1 VTGEDEIEL
10 GQENCRNTGRYNICE
25 ASSIT
30 AEWPQIAQI
39 EKRLSVF
46 KREVFAA
53 VIKSFQQIDNPLHL
67 NNFAMGL
74 RELSR
79 IVLHDL
85 APDADIKACCWYREE
100 KNKDGAVVF
109 TRQQRIKYA
118 VHAGLPEDFVE
129 NTLLVDV
136 EETINEFRDLVN
148 TLSKFTH
155 VGPTTFNVG
164 GADADDLARQALDT
178 FIMLFDTIDECRKQ
192 VRTEM
197 EDHVKNAVDDELL
210 ETTIQELD
218 ELATHHQV
226 EGCNIDNLK
235 LVEMNANAIKFEL
248 HGSVD
253 CQLQYG
259 SDGDYE
265 RGDGVRVDDN
275 YPLTC
280 QLVAEISNPLKL
292 TVEDLKVDNS
302 SFYE

>member
-1 VTGEDEIEL
+1 ME
-10 GQENCRNTGRYNICE
+10 
-25 ASSIT
+25 
-30 AEWPQIAQI
+30 
-39 EKRLSVF
+39 
-46 KREVFAA
+46 
-53 VIKSFQQIDNPLHL
+53 NPLRL

-85 APDADIKACCWYREE
+85 ALDVDIKECCWYEEE

-109 TRQQRIKYA
+109 TRRQRIKYA

-136 EETINEFRDLVN
+136 EETISEFRDLVE

-155 VGPTTFNVG
+155 VGPSTFNIKE
-164 GADADDLARQALDT
+164 DAAEGLAKQALDT

-197 EDHVKNAVDDELL
+197 EEHAKSAVDDELL
-210 ETTIQELD
+210 ETTVQELD
-218 ELATHHQV
+218 EIATHYQV
-226 EGCNIDNLK
+226 EGCNIDKLK
-235 LVEMNANAIKFEL
+235 LLEMNATTIKFEL

-259 SDGDYE
+259 SDGDYA
-265 RGDGVRVDDN
+265 RGDGLRVDDN

-280 QLVAEISNPLKL
+280 DLVADIADPLKL
-292 TVEDLKVDNS
+292 TVEGLRVDNS

>member
-1 VTGEDEIEL
+1 M
-10 GQENCRNTGRYNICE
+10 
-25 ASSIT
+25 
-30 AEWPQIAQI
+30 
-39 EKRLSVF
+39 
-46 KREVFAA
+46 
-53 VIKSFQQIDNPLHL
+53 DNPLRL

-85 APDADIKACCWYREE
+85 APDADIKVCCWYKEE

-136 EETINEFRDLVN
+136 EETIDEFRDLVN

-155 VGPTTFNVG
+155 VGPTTFNIG
-164 GADADDLARQALDT
+164 GADADDLAKQALDT

-192 VRTEM
+192 VHAEM

-210 ETTIQELD
+210 ETTVQELD
-218 ELATHHQV
+218 EIATHYQV
-226 EGCNIDNLK
+226 EGCNIDSLK
-235 LVEMNANAIKFEL
+235 LVEMNANTIKFEL
-248 HGSVD
+248 RGSVD

-259 SDGDYE
+259 SDGDYA

-275 YPLTC
+275 YPLSC
-280 QLVAEISNPLKL
+280 DLVADIADPLKL
-292 TVEDLKVDNS
+292 RVEGLRVDNS

>member
-1 VTGEDEIEL
+1 M
-10 GQENCRNTGRYNICE
+10 CE
-25 ASSIT
+25 VISI
-30 AEWPQIAQI
+30 APAWPQTALI
-39 EKRLSVF
+39 EGRLDAF
-46 KREVFAA
+46 QRDVFAA
-53 VIKSFQQIDNPLHL
+53 VIKSFQQMDNSLRL

-85 APDADIKACCWYREE
+85 APDVDIKECCWYEEE

-109 TRQQRIKYA
+109 TRRQRIKYA

-136 EETINEFRDLVN
+136 EETIGEFRDLVE

-155 VGPTTFNVG
+155 VGPSTFNINQ
-164 GADADDLARQALDT
+164 DAAEDLAKEALDT

-192 VRTEM
+192 VRSEM
-197 EDHVKNAVDDELL
+197 EEHAKDAVDDELL
-210 ETTIQELD
+210 ETTVQELD
-218 ELATHHQV
+218 QIATHYQV
-226 EGCNIDNLK
+226 DGCNIDNLK
-235 LVEMNANAIKFEL
+235 LVEMNASTIKFEL

-259 SDGDYE
+259 SDGDYA
-265 RGDGVRVDDN
+265 RGDGLRVDDN

-280 QLVAEISNPLKL
+280 DLVADIADPLKL
-292 TVEDLKVDNS
+292 TVEALRVDNS